1 MQDRPSDEAM
11 DAPGDGNEDLAKL
24 TSEPSSAKSEEVERL
39 SEQLEHERDR
49 RREDW
54 FVFLLI
60 SIILVNIHV
69 FSTLDGWGAPIAIT
83 LLQLVLLLVAA
94 ERFGVKLVVSW
105 FSHLVDKF
113 ARNRD

>member
-1 MQDRPSDEAM
+1 MADDP
-11 DAPGDGNEDLAKL
+11 DAAPNAPDADDSGEDLEKL
-24 TSEPSSAKSEEVERL
+24 TSGSSSVKSKEVERL

-49 RREDW
+49 RKEDW

-60 SIILVNIHV
+60 VIILVNIHV
-69 FSTLDGWGAPIAIT
+69 YTNLDGLAAVAIT
-83 LLQLVLLLVAA
+83 FLQLVLLLVAA
-94 ERFGVKLVVSW
+94 DRLGVKPVVSW